1 MGALFHETLGDG
13 EPDATISAADDGDL
27 TFQSQHDASPATVL
41 KFVLSTGTRTASW
54 RALDGR
60 QIGPAASGL
69 QCGNAH
75 MDGAKM
81 IRASGLGSVAAGGI
95 RLTRKRIFCGK
106 RVMFALSHM

>member
-1 MGALFHETLGDG
+1 
-13 EPDATISAADDGDL
+13 
-27 TFQSQHDASPATVL
+27 
-41 KFVLSTGTRTASW
+41 
-54 RALDGR
+54 
-60 QIGPAASGL
+60 
-69 QCGNAH
+69 